1 MEKLFFT
8 KNWVYDMS
16 SFGENRWLQR
26 FQNYQRALTHL
37 DQAIK
42 STEDKEIDEFSDL
55 EIQGT
60 IKCFE
65 MVFDLSWKTLQDYLG
80 EQGYGM
86 KGPKPILDQSFKDDL
101 ITNGD
106 EWAKMLDSRNK
117 AAHAYDRDLATEVL
131 EKIRKSYYPL
141 FDDLDKV
148 LARIKNNG

>member
-1 MEKLFFT
+1 MSLFE
-8 KNWVYDMS
+8 
-16 SFGENRWLQR
+16 ENRWLQR

-65 MVFDLSWKTLQDYLG
+65 MVFDLSWKTLQDYLD
-80 EQGYGM
+80 EQGYEM
-86 KGPKPILDQSFKDDL
+86 KGPKNILEQSFKDNL
-101 ITNGD
+101 IKDGD

-117 AAHAYDRDLATEVL
+117 AAHAYDADMATEIL
-131 EKIRKSYYPL
+131 KKIRTIYYLL

-148 LARIKNNG
+148 LSRIKNNG